1 MKRWLLFGWLI
12 GLALLTFLIIS
23 QGITVIK
30 EVFNAVGWQIFGLA
44 FFYLI
49 PLFCAALSWFY
60 LFPRKRKPTYGLIIY
75 ATWIGLAINWLLPVA
90 QIGGELVKTQ
100 LLIKKGYSFSNTA
113 ASTLGDQ
120 TLQIATQAL
129 YALLGFGLFLY
140 QWQDLKLII
149 AILGGIFY
157 LSLLGL
163 IFYRVQKAGLF
174 GAIASFSKRILPL
187 SHSEDMAETARSVDR
202 AVKTMYSRTPQL
214 ALAFAWRFAF
224 RLVSVG
230 EVWLAMRW
238 LEHPVNLWEA
248 LILES
253 LGQAVRSAAFLIPG
267 GLGAQEGGL
276 MLIGTALGVPTPI
289 SLSLSLCKRCRE
301 LLLGIPGLIVWQLQ
315 GRHKPE
321 F

>member
-1 MKRWLLFGWLI
+1 MKRGILISWFI
-12 GLALLTFLIIS
+12 GLALVTLLIIN
-23 QGITVIK
+23 QGITVIQK
-30 EVFNAVGWQIFGLA
+30 VVTVVGWQIFWLA
-44 FFYLI
+44 FFYLV
-49 PLFCAALSWFY
+49 PLLCAALSWFY
-60 LFPRKRKPTYGLIIY
+60 LFPPQRKPASWLIIY
-75 ATWIGLAINWLLPVA
+75 TTWIGLAINWLLPVA
-90 QIGGELVKTQ
+90 QIGGEIVKTR
-100 LLIKKGYSFSNTA
+100 LLIKKGYSFSTTA

-140 QWQDLKLII
+140 HWQDLQLTI
-149 AILGGIFY
+149 AIIGGIVY
-157 LSLLGL
+157 LSLLGF

-174 GAIASFSKRILPL
+174 RAIASFSQRILPL
-187 SHSEDMAETARSVDR
+187 SHNDNLVETARQVDR
-202 AVKTMYSRTPQL
+202 AVHKMYARTPQL

-224 RLVSVG
+224 RLVSAG

-238 LEHPVNLWEA
+238 LEHSVNLQEA

-267 GLGAQEGGL
+267 GLGAQEGSL
-276 MLIGTALGVPTPI
+276 MLIGVALGVPTSI

-315 GRHKPE
+315 ARND
-321 F
+321 

>member
-1 MKRWLLFGWLI
+1 MKQWLLVGWFS
-12 GLALLTFLIIS
+12 GLALVTLLIIS

-30 EVFNAVGWQIFGLA
+30 GVVTVVGWQILWLA
-44 FFYLI
+44 FFYLV

-60 LFPRKRKPTYGLIIY
+60 LFPPQQKPASWLIVY
-75 ATWIGLAINWLLPVA
+75 TTWISLAINWLLPVA
-90 QIGGELVKTQ
+90 QIGGEIVKTR
-100 LLIKKGYSFSNTA
+100 LLIKKGYSFSITA

-140 QWQDLKLII
+140 HWQDLQLII
-149 AILGGIFY
+149 AIIGGIVY
-157 LSLLGL
+157 LSLLGF
-163 IFYRVQKAGLF
+163 IFYRLQTAGLF
-174 GAIASFSKRILPL
+174 GAIASFSQRILPL
-187 SHSEDMAETARSVDR
+187 GHDNLEEAASQVDL
-202 AVKTMYSRTPQL
+202 AVKAMYGRTSQ
-214 ALAFAWRFAF
+214 LAFAFTWRFAF
-224 RLVSVG
+224 RLVAAG

-238 LEHPVNLWEA
+238 LGHPVNLWEA

-276 MLIGTALGVPTPI
+276 MLIGVALGVPTSI
-289 SLSLSLCKRCRE
+289 SLGLSLCKRCRE

-315 GRHKPE
+315 ARND
-321 F
+321 

>member
-1 MKRWLLFGWLI
+1 MKRWLLIGWFI
-12 GLALLTFLIIS
+12 GLALVTLLIIS
-23 QGITVIK
+23 QGITVI
-30 EVFNAVGWQIFGLA
+30 EGVVNLVGGQIFWLA
-44 FFYLI
+44 GFYLV
-49 PLFCAALSWFY
+49 PLSCAVLSWFD
-60 LFPRKRKPTYGLIIY
+60 LFPPQQKPAAWLIIY
-75 ATWIGLAINWLLPVA
+75 TTWISLAINWLLPVA
-90 QIGGELVKTQ
+90 QVGGEIVKTRI
-100 LLIKKGYSFSNTA
+100 LIKQGYSFNITA
-113 ASTLGDQ
+113 AATLGDQ

-140 QWQDLKLII
+140 HWQDLQLAI
-149 AILGGIFY
+149 AIIGGILY
-157 LSLLGL
+157 LSLLGF

-174 GAIASFSKRILPL
+174 GALARYTKHILPL
-187 SHSEDMAETARSVDR
+187 SHSDDLTETARQIDL
-202 AVKTMYSRTPQL
+202 AVQKMYGRTPQL

-224 RLVSVG
+224 RLVSAG
-230 EVWLAMRW
+230 EVWLVMGW

-276 MLIGTALGVPTPI
+276 MLIGGALGVPSSI

-315 GRHKPE
+315 ARNN
-321 F
+321 